1 MGSGRKKLPD
11 DEARHERKGVGGGPG
26 ETRRGSVM
34 GSGMQHQDHDR
45 ASERKEVFLCKR
57 ASMGMGAVL

>member
-45 ASERKEVFLCKR
+45 ASERKCSY
-57 ASMGMGAVL
+57 ASGRRWGWGAVL